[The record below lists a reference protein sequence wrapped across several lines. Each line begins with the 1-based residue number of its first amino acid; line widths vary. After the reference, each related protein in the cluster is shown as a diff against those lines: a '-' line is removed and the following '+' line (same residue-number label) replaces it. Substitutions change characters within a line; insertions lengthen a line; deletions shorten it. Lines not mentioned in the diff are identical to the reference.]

1 MSTQTSDRDMDG
13 RVAIVTGSG
22 SGIGRAVAQVFVR
35 HGARVIVADINESA
49 AHETVEICGQDHA
62 RAVVVDVS
70 KESDVAAMVAAAVQ
84 EFGRLD
90 YAHNNA
96 GITISGVPTAEVS
109 LEDWQRVIDVDL
121 TGVFLCMKNEIPA
134 MLDSGGGAIVN
145 TASSLGLVGLAQQPA
160 YVAAKHG
167 VVGLSKAA
175 AIEYSALGVRVNSI
189 CPGVIRTPLFEGAAA
204 SDPEMLSNI
213 EAAHPIGRVGQ
224 PEEIA
229 EAVVWM
235 CSDAASF
242 LTGHPLAVDGGYVA
256 A

>member
-1 MSTQTSDRDMDG
+1 MSSQTSGSDMDG
-13 RVAIVTGSG
+13 RVAIVTGAG
-22 SGIGRAVAQVFVR
+22 SGIGRAVAEAFVR
-35 HGARVIVADINESA
+35 HGARVIVADINESSA
-49 AHETVEICGQDHA
+49 QETVELCGSEHA
-62 RAVVVDVS
+62 RAVAVDVS
-70 KESDVAAMVAAAVQ
+70 KESDAAAMVAAAVK

-109 LEDWQRVIDVDL
+109 LEDWQKVIDVDL

-134 MLDSGGGAIVN
+134 MLETGGGSIVN

-175 AIEYSALGVRVNSI
+175 AMEYSALGVRVNAV
-189 CPGVIRTPLFEGAAA
+189 CPGVIMTPLFEGAAA
-204 SDPEMLSNI
+204 ADPEMLSNI
-213 EAAHPIGRVGQ
+213 EAAHPIGRVG
-224 PEEIA
+224 EAVEIA

-242 LTGHPLAVDGGYVA
+242 LTGHPLAVDGGYVTG
-256 A
+256 

>member
-1 MSTQTSDRDMDG
+1 MSSQTSGSDMDG

-22 SGIGRAVAQVFVR
+22 SGIGRAVAQAFVR
-35 HGARVIVADINESA
+35 HGARVIVADINEA
-49 AHETVEICGQDHA
+49 AAQETVELCGQDHA
-62 RAVVVDVS
+62 RAVAVDVS

-121 TGVFLCMKNEIPA
+121 TGVFLCMKSEIPA
-134 MLDSGGGAIVN
+134 MLDSGGGSIVN

-175 AIEYSALGVRVNSI
+175 AMEYSARGVRVNAV

-204 SDPEMLSNI
+204 ADPEMLSNI

-224 PEEIA
+224 PDEIA

-242 LTGHPLAVDGGYVA
+242 LTGHPLAVDGGYVTG
-256 A
+256 